1 MAWRIEL
8 MDDLKT
14 FIREVPDFPKP
25 GILYYDISTLLQDR
39 KALRMTIDR
48 FVWLFSTLHVDKVIG
63 IESRGFMFGSIVAYN
78 LNAGFVP
85 VRKPGKLPA
94 HKIGKEYDLEYGTD
108 ILEMHSDAID
118 EGERVLI
125 VDDLIAIGGTAAAT
139 ASLVEEVGGVVVGL
153 GFVVELTF
161 LEGRNRLENYE
172 VESLIKY

>member
-1 MAWRIEL
+1 
-8 MDDLKT
+8 MDALKKY
-14 FIREVPDFPKP
+14 IREVPDFPKE
-25 GILYYDISTLLQDR
+25 GVLYYDISTLLQDPR
-39 KALRMTIDR
+39 ALRMTIDQ
-48 FVWLFSTLHVDKVIG
+48 FVWLFSSQHVDKVVG

-94 HKIGKEYDLEYGTD
+94 HSVGEEYELEYGTD
-108 ILEMHSDAID
+108 KLEIHSDAIVP
-118 EGERVLI
+118 GERVLI

-139 ASLVEEVGGVVVGL
+139 ARLVESIGGQVIGL

-161 LEGRNRLENYE
+161 LEGRERLTGYS

>member
-1 MAWRIEL
+1 MDEL
-8 MDDLKT
+8 KKY
-14 FIREVPDFPKP
+14 IREVPDFPKE
-25 GILYYDISTLLQDR
+25 GILYYDISTLLQDSR
-39 KALRMTIDR
+39 ALRMTIDQ
-48 FVWLFSTLHVDKVIG
+48 FVWLFSDQHVDKVVG

-94 HKIGKEYDLEYGTD
+94 HTIGEEYELEYGTD
-108 ILEMHSDAID
+108 KLEIHSDGITP
-118 EGERVLI
+118 GERVLI

-139 ASLVEEVGGVVVGL
+139 ARLVESVGGRVVGL

-161 LEGRNRLENYE
+161 LEGRNRLEGYS

>member
-1 MAWRIEL
+1 
-8 MDDLKT
+8 MDALKKY
-14 FIREVPDFPKP
+14 IREVPDFPKE
-25 GILYYDISTLLQDR
+25 GVLYYDISTLLQDPQ
-39 KALRMTIDR
+39 ALRMTIDQ
-48 FVWLFSTLHVDKVIG
+48 FVWLFSSQHVDKVVG

-94 HKIGKEYDLEYGTD
+94 HSVGEEYELEYGTD
-108 ILEMHSDAID
+108 KLEIHSDAIVP
-118 EGERVLI
+118 GERVLI

-139 ASLVEEVGGVVVGL
+139 ARLVESVGGQVIGL

-161 LEGRNRLENYE
+161 LEGRERLTGYS

>member
-1 MAWRIEL
+1 
-8 MDDLKT
+8 
-14 FIREVPDFPKP
+14 
-25 GILYYDISTLLQDR
+25 
-39 KALRMTIDR
+39 MTIDR

-94 HKIGKEYDLEYGTD
+94 HKIGKEYELEYGTD
-108 ILEMHSDAID
+108 SLEIHSDAID

-139 ASLVEEVGGVVVGL
+139 AELVEMWGRRSGL

-161 LEGRNRLENYE
+161 LEGRKRLEKYD
-172 VESLIKY
+172 VESLIRTDRFPNSSNDWCAIV